1 MRLNRPRILPREGE
15 TFGNE
20 RRPRVTFG
28 PRLPILSPCFRD
40 MAAAA
45 KCLQVSQ
52 VIDRAAPFN
61 GPDVITFETAGP
73 SATSAAMPV
82 AFKYTSADCRPL
94 STVNSAP
101 DMPAS
106 APWLARSGAQ
116 RPTGYASA
124 TRPAR
129 WAVRPFSAARFSA
142 HLSHFVGFSQLTVN
156 LP

>member
-1 MRLNRPRILPREGE
+1 MRLIRPRILPREGE

-28 PRLPILSPCFRD
+28 PRLPILGACFGD

-45 KCLQVSQ
+45 KYLKVSQ

-82 AFKYTSADCRPL
+82 AF
-94 STVNSAP
+94 
-101 DMPAS
+101 
-106 APWLARSGAQ
+106 
-116 RPTGYASA
+116 
-124 TRPAR
+124 
-129 WAVRPFSAARFSA
+129 
-142 HLSHFVGFSQLTVN
+142 
-156 LP
+156 